1 MILQIQWTVLPRR
14 FRLVARE
21 TSATIGDRIA
31 IDVLEEWPAAIRDSA
46 IQYAQVTALA
56 EGWNCRPQVDCGKQR
71 LMTIQEEG
79 KL

>member
-1 MILQIQWTVLPRR
+1 MDNDLLGV
-14 FRLVARE
+14 RE
-21 TSATIGDRIA
+21 
-31 IDVLEEWPAAIRDSA
+31 PADFLS
-46 IQYAQVTALA
+46 VTALA